1 MKNMKNIGLAA
12 AIYFAALTISAPV
25 LAATTFVFDEAN
37 SYISITSNKTI
48 CVFGSCK
55 LSADLATPFE
65 TFSLEVGES
74 QTFDFAKLVLSPGF
88 GGGNATIDAQL
99 AFIRP
104 DADPAGTGG
113 AGSYIRLGGIF
124 TPGAVIGSLAWDEPS
139 QQIVAADG
147 TMFTVTFQDIVGVDF
162 GRTIFAPVTIT
173 LDSAP
178 AVPEPA
184 TWAMMIV
191 GFGIAGGAIRRNKAK
206 LAVRYA

>member
-1 MKNMKNIGLAA
+1 MNKMGKMALTA
-12 AIYFAALTISAPV
+12 AISLAVLATSAPA
-25 LAATTFVFDEAN
+25 AATTIFLFDEAN
-37 SYISITSNKTI
+37 SYVNITSNKTI

-55 LSADLATPFE
+55 LGAALASPFE
-65 TFSLEVGES
+65 SFSLEVGES
-74 QTFDFAKLVLSPGF
+74 QTFDFAKLWLSSGF

-104 DADPAGTGG
+104 DADPAGTEG

-124 TPGAVIGSLAWDEPS
+124 TPGAVIGSLEWDTPS
-139 QQIVAADG
+139 QQIVASDG
-147 TMFTVTFQDIVGVDF
+147 TTFTVTFGGIVGVDF
-162 GRTIFAPVTIT
+162 GREIFAPVTIT

-184 TWAMMIV
+184 TWAMMII

-206 LAVRYA
+206 LIVSYA